1 MMCVAIPHNHGVI
14 LTFFGFTHAMVRSHP
29 TTLCVVH
36 TGYVYISHSPSVLL
50 RIHITRNE
58 LASLAHSFYTYLK
71 HQLIHLTII
80 VLLRLRSIY
89 LGFIVVWSFIPRDT
103 LYCRKIH
110 DRPRCGAAQRGRL
123 NYITNANTHVHILD

>member
-1 MMCVAIPHNHGVI
+1 MHVAMQNVSNRTIVI
-14 LTFFGFTHAMVRSHP
+14 IIMISIVNDWKEINFDIIL
-29 TTLCVVH
+29 
-36 TGYVYISHSPSVLL
+36 VY
-50 RIHITRNE
+50 TRNE

-103 LYCRKIH
+103 LYC
-110 DRPRCGAAQRGRL
+110 
-123 NYITNANTHVHILD
+123 